1 MIGTFGIKELDD
13 CSELLGTDDA
23 PFNKYPDV
31 TGLRR
36 ICNTGTTAWPPNTLI
51 DSGGMLYWV
60 PNWLENPVLSGEK
73 VVVGIAEP
81 RESAPISELRD
92 EPGKLKAARQ
102 PPPASSVPSP
112 PPPSRTGVRSRL
124 RRFWHWLVSLC
135 FCSCPTSPA
144 AVYPTDW
151 PAGEPPPSPP
161 PAPPDGSDCSDS
173 DEDEAVD
180 PEARNGLSAQSKR
193 GAMTPQQRALQ
204 RADQQAKKARGEAS
218 RSLAMLP
225 KTRRATGSSSG
236 VGTNKRSKTDTLAPP
251 SRSEAES
258 VEGEAGAV
266 VGEVAVG
273 EAADGDGEAA
283 GGEAD
288 AAVGEAEVD
297 VGEEEE
303 AEEIEAEG
311 ESEEEV
317 EESEAAAAD
326 EGITPEKGLEA
337 LKDAC
342 GLFELKS
349 KVESLPF
356 APLKAATRA
365 ADFGS
370 VALTSSSSREDI
382 EAACKSLA
390 SKLDSLKN
398 LGDFKT
404 QRAKLMRMLKWP
416 SSALLDAFAKE
427 LRAGEGGAA
436 GGVAAQATDA
446 LLAARRIDVARLV
459 IKHTEATG
467 ESACAKMK
475 ELFRQIRSVWPNVLT
490 ELEP

>member
-1 MIGTFGIKELDD
+1 MF
-13 CSELLGTDDA
+13 
-23 PFNKYPDV
+23 P
-31 TGLRR
+31 
-36 ICNTGTTAWPPNTLI
+36 
-51 DSGGMLYWV
+51 
-60 PNWLENPVLSGEK
+60 
-73 VVVGIAEP
+73 
-81 RESAPISELRD
+81 
-92 EPGKLKAARQ
+92 
-102 PPPASSVPSP
+102 
-112 PPPSRTGVRSRL
+112 
-124 RRFWHWLVSLC
+124 
-135 FCSCPTSPA
+135 
-144 AVYPTDW
+144 
-151 PAGEPPPSPP
+151 
-161 PAPPDGSDCSDS
+161 
-173 DEDEAVD
+173 
-180 PEARNGLSAQSKR
+180 
-193 GAMTPQQRALQ
+193 
-204 RADQQAKKARGEAS
+204 
-218 RSLAMLP
+218 
-225 KTRRATGSSSG
+225 
-236 VGTNKRSKTDTLAPP
+236 NKRSKPDALAPP
-251 SRSEAES
+251 SRDESISGTDGREADA
-258 VEGEAGAV
+258 VEGKAGA
-266 VGEVAVG
+266 AVG
-273 EAADGDGEAA
+273 EAAVGDGEAA

-303 AEEIEAEG
+303 AEESEAEG
-311 ESEEEV
+311 ESEGEV

-370 VALTSSSSREDI
+370 AALTSSSSREDI

-398 LGDFKT
+398 LGDLKK

-427 LRAGEGGAA
+427 LRAGEGAAA

-459 IKHTEATG
+459 IAPTEATG
-467 ESACAKMK
+467 ESACAKIK
-475 ELFRQIRSVWPNVLT
+475 ELFRHIRSVYPNVSAT
-490 ELEP
+490 EL